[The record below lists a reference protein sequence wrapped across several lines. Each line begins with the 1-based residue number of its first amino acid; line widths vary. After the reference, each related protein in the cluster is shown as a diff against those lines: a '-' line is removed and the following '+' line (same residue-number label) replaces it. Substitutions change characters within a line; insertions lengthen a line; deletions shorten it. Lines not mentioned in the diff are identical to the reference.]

1 MLLGNRISTLSGRTF
16 AVLAMVAGVACLQ
29 AQTNTGTI
37 SGVISDA
44 SGAFIQDAQ
53 VTALNTETNASAKA
67 TSGESGSYTISSLAP
82 GVYKVTAEKTGF
94 KISVTEDVR
103 LAFSTV
109 ATVDIALS
117 VGNAAETV
125 EVSASAAE
133 INSAVVEVATSI
145 EAKVVK
151 DLPLAVSGGRR
162 QIDSFV
168 FLVPGVQGDGFSS
181 RINGGVDFNSEVL
194 FDGIPMASFE
204 TNGFQTNINPP
215 YEAVDEFKVLTSVFS
230 AQYGRGQGVKNYH
243 MGQGTNLY
251 HGNAFDFVR
260 NTVFDARG
268 FFSPTASINKQN
280 EYGFTVGGP
289 LSIPKLYNGKNRTFF
304 NVAVDWYKF
313 RGAGLN
319 TRYTVPTAEFRN
331 GDFSQLRDSSGALI
345 PIYDPLTRLPFPG
358 NVIPPSRFSATSQ
371 KVLPLIPT
379 PTGPGLVNNIGPGI
393 PSIPNNNT
401 SWSYNLAHNITAA
414 QRINFTNW
422 KTSNPNQCLLGSN
435 ISGPLSGLSNC
446 PSATTAYLANYS
458 WSVRPNVIVSAG
470 TLWFRILNN
479 QEVGGPPNNS
489 VDFPGLP
496 KGPKIAFPRM
506 LFNGPVAP
514 SVQLGT
520 GFEGDFNFQPGDS
533 TVANVLWVKS
543 KHSFNIGFEYRQS
556 RNTTSICEGCPARF
570 EFSNRSTSLPGSPN
584 FANYGHPFASFLL
597 GIADTAT
604 ASTGLANRIFRN
616 SSVSGYIQDDYK
628 LSRKLTLNLGLRY
641 DVFVPD
647 TEDTNRIAFFDPT
660 IANPE
665 AGGRLGALSKP
676 GKCQFCSGKSTIAD
690 IHWKNFAPRFG
701 FAYALNNKTVV
712 RGGYGIVFGLGGAND
727 LGQTRIKTNFLN
739 GSSGNYA
746 AISQDAGVT
755 PGYGSWDR
763 AFPLPT
769 VEPFRPGIGNDQS
782 VNYAGR
788 WQGAAPYIQNWT
800 IGVERELPGSVVVS
814 ASYVGNKGLRLPSN
828 LENLNQ
834 VDPKYLSL
842 GTTLQQ
848 DITSPEAIAAGIG
861 LPYPGFTGSVAQAL
875 RPYPQYSSITSNFQ
889 ETGVTRY
896 DAFQMTVQRNFSQGL
911 EVLVSYTASRQ
922 LSNTNSGFGTFNG
935 AAVNTFNRKAEYG
948 LAPSDIPHTL
958 AISGLYELPIGTG
971 KRFLNK
977 PGIAG
982 RLIGGWQFGWVTR
995 YQSGT
1000 PVGVG
1005 ASNVLPIFGGGN
1017 RPNIVPGVNPQ
1028 LSKSNFDPAKD
1039 KLFNIAAFS
1048 QPADFTFGNAP
1059 RVLGNLRNFAYF
1071 NENVN
1076 LSKYFRITESV
1087 NIQFRAEFFNVL
1099 NRVVFGGADSN
1110 YAPTNS
1116 GFGTVGGQ
1124 GNTPRQGQLALKL
1137 NF

>member
-1 MLLGNRISTLSGRTF
+1 MRKLSWSTFERVLTLMIL
-16 AVLAMVAGVACLQ
+16 AVCGIPLQ

-37 SGVISDA
+37 SGVITDT
-44 SGAFIQDAQ
+44 SGAAIADVQLA
-53 VTALNTETNASAKA
+53 ARNLETSATIKGVSLENG
-67 TSGESGSYTISSLAP
+67 TYTLSSLPP
-82 GVYKVTAEKTGF
+82 GVYRVSAEKAGF
-94 KISVTEDVR
+94 KISVTENVR
-103 LAFSTV
+103 LSFSSQ
-109 ATVDIALS
+109 ASLDIALA
-117 VGNAAETV
+117 VGNVAETV
-125 EVSASAAE
+125 EVTASAVE
-133 INSAVVEVATSI
+133 INNAVVEVATSI
-145 EAKVVK
+145 EEKVVK
-151 DLPLAVSGGRR
+151 DLPLQIANGRR

-168 FLVPGVQGDGFSS
+168 FLVPGVQGDTFSS

-204 TNGFQTNINPP
+204 TNGYQTGINPP
-215 YEAVDEFKVLTSVFS
+215 YEAIDEFKVLTSVFS

-243 MGQGTNLY
+243 FGQGTNAL

-268 FFSPTASINKQN
+268 FFSPTTPINKQN
-280 EYGFTVGGP
+280 EFGFTVGGP
-289 LSIPKLYNGKNRTFF
+289 VVIPKVYNGKNRTFF

-319 TRYTVPTAEFRN
+319 DRFTVPTEDFRK
-331 GDFSQLRDSSGALI
+331 GDFSKLVDSSGKLI
-345 PIYDPLTRLPFPG
+345 PIYDPTTRAPFPG
-358 NVIPPSRFSATSQ
+358 NIIPAARFSPTSA
-371 KVLPLIPT
+371 KVVPLIPL

-393 PSIPNNNT
+393 PSFPNNNT
-401 SWSYNLAHNITAA
+401 SWSYNLAHSITSN

-422 KTSNPNQCLLGSN
+422 KTSSPNQCLLGSN
-435 ISGPLSGLSNC
+435 ISGQLSGLSNC
-446 PSATTAYLANYS
+446 PGETTAYLANYS
-458 WSVRPNVIVSAG
+458 WTVRPNVIVSAG

-479 QEVGGPPNNS
+479 QEVGGPPNTS

-496 KGPKIAFPRM
+496 KGAKIAYPRM
-506 LFNGPVAP
+506 GFNGPTAAP
-514 SVQLGT
+514 IALGT
-520 GFEGDFNFQPGDS
+520 GFQGDYNFQPGTS
-533 TVANVLWVKS
+533 TVSNVLWIKGQ
-543 KHSFNIGFEYRQS
+543 HSFNMGFEYRQS

-570 EFSNRSTSLPGSPN
+570 EFSNRTTSLPGSPD
-584 FANYGHPFASFLL
+584 FANSGHPFASFLL
-597 GIADTAT
+597 GIADSAT
-604 ASTGLANRIFRN
+604 ASTGLADRIFRN
-616 SSVSGYIQDDYK
+616 SSYSGYIQDDYK
-628 LSRKLTLNLGLRY
+628 LTKKLTLNLGLRY
-641 DVFVPD
+641 DVFIPA

-660 IANPE
+660 IPNPE

-676 GKCQFCSGKSTIAD
+676 GVCQGCTGLNTIAD
-690 IHWKNFAPRFG
+690 THFKNFAPRFG
-701 FAYALNNKTVV
+701 FAYAVNSKTVV
-712 RGGYGIVFGLGGAND
+712 RGGYGIVYGLGGAND

-739 GSSGNYA
+739 GSSGNFA

-763 AFPLPT
+763 PFPLPG
-769 VEPFRPGIGNDQS
+769 VEPFRPGIGNNQS

-800 IGVERELPGSVVVS
+800 VGVEREVPGSVLVTV
-814 ASYVGNKGLRLPSN
+814 SYVGNKGLRLPSN

-842 GTTLQQ
+842 GATLQK
-848 DITSPEAIAAGIG
+848 DINSPEARAAGIP

-875 RPYPQYSSITSNFQ
+875 RPFPQYTGITSNFQ

-896 DAFQMTVQRNFSQGL
+896 DALQATVQRRFSQGL
-911 EVLVSYTASRQ
+911 EFLVSYTASRQ

-958 AISGLYELPIGTG
+958 AVSGLYELPIGTG

-977 PGIAG
+977 SGAAG
-982 RLIGGWQFGWVTR
+982 RLIGGWQLGWVTR

-1000 PVGVG
+1000 PIGVG
-1005 ASNVLPIFGGGN
+1005 AGNVLPIFGGGN
-1017 RPNIVPGVNPQ
+1017 RPNLVPNVDPQ
-1028 LSKSNFDPAKD
+1028 LKKSGFDPAKD
-1039 KLFNIAAFS
+1039 KLINIAAFS

-1059 RVLGNLRNFAYF
+1059 RVLGNLRNFSYF

-1076 LSKYFRITESV
+1076 VSKYFRMTESINV
-1087 NIQFRAEFFNVL
+1087 QFRAEFFNVF
-1099 NRVVFGGADSN
+1099 NRVIFGGANTS
-1110 YAPTNS
+1110 YSPTNAA
-1116 GFGTVGGQ
+1116 FGTVGGQ
-1124 GNTPRQGQLALKL
+1124 GNTPRQGQLALKF

>member
-1 MLLGNRISTLSGRTF
+1 MFRGNVRLSRAGQIFGVAVLLLGSSG
-16 AVLAMVAGVACLQ
+16 LHG
-29 AQTNTGTI
+29 QTNTGSIT
-37 SGVISDA
+37 GVVKDA
-44 SGAFIQDAQ
+44 SGASIQGVQ
-53 VTALNTETNASAKA
+53 ISALEIETNTSAKA
-67 TSGESGSYTISSLAP
+67 VSADNGTYTLSSLQP
-82 GVYKVTAEKTGF
+82 GVYRVTAEKPGF
-94 KISVTEDVR
+94 KSSSTENVR
-103 LAFSTV
+103 LSFSTV
-109 ATVDIALS
+109 STMDIVLT
-117 VGNAAETV
+117 VGNATETV
-125 EVSASAAE
+125 EVNASAVE
-133 INSAVVEVATSI
+133 INNAVVEVATSI
-145 EAKVVK
+145 EEKVVK

-168 FLVPGVQGDGFSS
+168 FLVPGVQGDTFSS

-194 FDGIPMASFE
+194 FDGIPMAAFE
-204 TNGFQTNINPP
+204 TNGYQTGINPP

-243 MGQGTNLY
+243 LAQGTNNY

-260 NTVFDARG
+260 NTAFDARG
-268 FFSPTASINKQN
+268 FFAPTASINKQN

-289 LSIPKLYNGKNRTFF
+289 LSVPKLYNGKNRTFF

-319 TRYTVPTAEFRN
+319 NRYTVPTAEFRN

-345 PIYDPLTRLPFPG
+345 PIYDPVTRLAFPG
-358 NVIPPSRFSATSQ
+358 NIIPASRFSPTSQ
-371 KVLPLIPT
+371 KLLSLIPT
-379 PTGPGLVNNIGPGI
+379 PTSAGLVNNIGPGI

-401 SWSYNLAHNITAA
+401 TWSYNLAHNITSA

-422 KTSNPNQCLLGSN
+422 KTSSPNQCLLGSN
-435 ISGPLSGLSNC
+435 ISGQLSGLSNC
-446 PSATTAYLANYS
+446 PGETTAYLANYS
-458 WSVRPNVIVSAG
+458 WSVRPNIIVSAG

-479 QEVGGPPNNS
+479 QEVGGPPNTS
-489 VDFPGLP
+489 VTFPGLP
-496 KGPKIAFPRM
+496 TGSNIAFPRV
-506 LFNGPVAP
+506 LFNGPVAAP
-514 SVQLGT
+514 VQLGT
-520 GFEGDFNFQPGDS
+520 GFQGDLNFQPGTS

-543 KHSFNIGFEYRQS
+543 KHSLNIGFEYRQS

-597 GIADTAT
+597 GIADSAS
-604 ASTGLANRIFRN
+604 ASTGLKDRIFRN
-616 SSVSGYIQDDYK
+616 SSASGYIQDDYK
-628 LSRKLTLNLGLRY
+628 LNRKLTLNLGLRY

-647 TEDTNRIAFFDPT
+647 SEDTNRIAFFDPT

-676 GKCQFCSGKSTIAD
+676 GTCSSCTGRSTIAD

-701 FAYALNNKTVV
+701 FAYSFNNKTVL
-712 RGGYGIVFGLGGAND
+712 RAGYGIVYGLGGAND

-739 GSSGNYA
+739 GSSGNFA

-763 AFPLPT
+763 PFPLPT
-769 VEPFRPGIGNDQS
+769 VEAFRPGIGNGQS

-788 WQGAAPYIQNWT
+788 WQAAAPYIQNWT
-800 IGVERELPGSVVVS
+800 VGLERELPGSILVS

-842 GTTLQQ
+842 GSTLLA
-848 DITSPEAIAAGIG
+848 DINSPAAAAAGIG
-861 LPYPGFTGSVAQAL
+861 LPYPGFNGSVAQAL

-889 ETGVTRY
+889 ETGATRY
-896 DAFQMTVQRNFSQGL
+896 DAFQLTVQRRFSQGL
-911 EVLVSYTASRQ
+911 EFLVSYTAAHQ
-922 LSNTNSGFGTFNG
+922 LSNTDSGFGTFNG
-935 AAVNTFNRKAEYG
+935 AAVNTFNRRAEYG

-971 KRFLNK
+971 KPFLNT
-977 PGIAG
+977 PGVVG

-1017 RPNIVPGVNPQ
+1017 RPNLVPGADPQ
-1028 LSKSNFDPAKD
+1028 LHKSNFDPAKD

-1059 RVLGNLRNFAYF
+1059 RVNGNLRNFAYL

-1076 LSKYFRITESV
+1076 LSKYFRITESF

-1099 NRVVFGGADSN
+1099 NRVVFGGANSF
-1110 YAPTNS
+1110 YSPTNNA
-1116 GFGTVGGQ
+1116 FGTVGGQ
-1124 GNTPRQGQLALKL
+1124 GNAPRQGQLALKL